1 MKKPSEPPKTWDE
14 EREKIIGLGERSMR
28 KTYYPELQ
36 RKLDELERFRALLD
50 QSNDCIFL
58 LKIPSLAF
66 IDVNES
72 ACRQL
77 GCARQGFLSFSL
89 EDVFPEDAAT
99 RVRELVAFG
108 HVEGKDQDTITT
120 SLRTCAGGWLPVE
133 MTIRLVI
140 FNKEM
145 YGVAVARDI
154 TERKRAEK
162 VLLENSLIL
171 RDMQLARHIQL
182 SLLPAAPPELPGAE
196 LTGLCIPAAHVGGDY
211 FDYFR
216 REDGAVNMVIA
227 DVSGHSIGAALMMV
241 EARSVLRARVH
252 FVTAPGDILASL
264 NDLLNAD
271 LSQSGLFITLFYVR
285 YDPAT
290 RIVTYANGGHVP
302 PLLFRPSEGGCRQ
315 LDAEG
320 LVLGIREGIVFEE
333 KQLRMGEG
341 DVLLL
346 YTDGITE
353 TESSAGELFGVERLC
368 AVVAA
373 HAAGSPQGVID
384 AVLREVASFR
394 GDTPQADDVAMIAMK
409 VG

>member
-1 MKKPSEPPKTWDE
+1 MKKPSEPQKSWDE
-14 EREKIIGLGERSMR
+14 EREKIIGLGDRSVR

-36 RKLDELERFRALLD
+36 RKLDELERFRSLLD

-58 LKIPSLAF
+58 LRIPLAF

-77 GCARQGFLSFSL
+77 GCTREEFLSFSL
-89 EDVFPEDAAT
+89 EDVFPEETAT

-108 HVEGKDQDTITT
+108 HAEGKDQDTITT
-120 SLRTCAGGWLPVE
+120 RLHTCSGGWLPVE
-133 MTIRLVI
+133 MTIRLVT
-140 FNKEM
+140 FNKDI

-154 TERKRAEK
+154 TDRKRAEK
-162 VLLENSLIL
+162 VLLENSLIR

-182 SLLPAAPPELPGAE
+182 SLLPAGPPEVTGAV
-196 LTGLCIPAAHVGGDY
+196 LAGLCIPAAHVGGDY
-211 FDYFR
+211 FDYYR
-216 REDGAVNMVIA
+216 HEDWAIDLVIA

-241 EARSVLRARVH
+241 ETRSVLRARVRSYAG
-252 FVTAPGDILASL
+252 TGEILASL
-264 NDLLNAD
+264 NDLLYAD

-285 YDPAT
+285 YHPST
-290 RIVTYANGGHVP
+290 RTLVYSNAGHVP
-302 PLLFRPSEGGCRQ
+302 PLLFRPSEGGCRK

-320 LVLGIREGIVFEE
+320 LILGIREGVAFEE

-353 TESSAGELFGVERLC
+353 AENDAGELFGMERLC
-368 AVVAA
+368 DVVAA
-373 HAAGSPQGVID
+373 NASGPPQEVID
-384 AVLREVASFR
+384 AVLREVAAFR
-394 GDTPQADDVAMIAMK
+394 GDAPQEDDVAMIVMK
-409 VG
+409 VV

>member
-1 MKKPSEPPKTWDE
+1 MKKPSEPPKSWDE
-14 EREKIIGLGERSMR
+14 EREKIIGLGERSVR

-58 LKIPSLAF
+58 LRIPSLAF

-72 ACRQL
+72 TFRQL
-77 GCARQGFLSFSL
+77 GCSREEFLSFSL
-89 EDVFPEDAAT
+89 EDIFPEEAAT

-108 HVEGKDQDTITT
+108 HAEGKGQDTITT
-120 SLRTCAGGWLPVE
+120 SLRTCTGGWLPVE
-133 MTIRLVI
+133 ITMRLVT
-140 FNKEM
+140 FNKET
-145 YGVAVARDI
+145 YGVAVGRDI

-162 VLLENSLIL
+162 ILLENSLIR
-171 RDMQLARHIQL
+171 RDMQLARQIQL
-182 SLLPAAPPELPGAE
+182 SLLPAAPPELPGAV
-196 LTGLCIPAAHVGGDY
+196 LAGLCIPAAHVGGDY

-252 FVTAPGDILASL
+252 FVTAPGEILASL
-264 NDLLNAD
+264 NDLLYAD

-285 YDPAT
+285 YDPTT
-290 RIVTYANGGHVP
+290 RIMTYANGGHVQ
-302 PLLFRPSEGGCRQ
+302 PLLFRPSERSCWK

-320 LVLGIREGIVFEE
+320 LILGIRKGVAFEE
-333 KQLRMGEG
+333 KQLQMEEGE
-341 DVLLL
+341 VLLL

-353 TESSAGELFGVERLC
+353 AESGAGELFGVERLC
-368 AVVAA
+368 TVVAA
-373 HAAGSPQGVID
+373 HASGSPQGVID
-384 AVLREVASFR
+384 AVLREVAAFR
-394 GDTPQADDVAMIAMK
+394 GGVPQEDDVAMIAMK
-409 VG
+409 VV